1 MTKKLEKLIGN
12 SFIEIA
18 NAIESGEFGK
28 KIKIGL
34 TTLGSE
40 HGAKNLIDGALL
52 AKEELDNV
60 EIILIGKGH
69 VEFKSYETDCQSE
82 MHEIMDKLLEEKEID
97 ACVTSHYNFPIGVS
111 TVGRVVTPAM
121 GKDMIIATTTGT
133 SALTRTEAMFNNSIY
148 GIIAAKAVGIKN
160 PKVGILNLD
169 NARAVEIALKKLKE
183 NGYNINFS
191 ESKRADG
198 GNIMRGNDLL
208 MGSSDIMVMDTLTGN
223 IMMKMFSSFTTG
235 GKYEASGFGYG
246 PGIGFDYNKVI
257 LILSRASGVP
267 VVKNAIKY
275 AAQIAKNDILNIVK
289 NEYEEVKKAGYKE
302 IVDSFTTKSIS
313 SNNKEEVTIPP
324 KEIVTESISGIDV
337 LDLDV
342 ACEELW
348 KNNVYA
354 ETGMGCTGP
363 IINVSSKNIEK
374 AKEILKKT
382 EFIL

>member
-1 MTKKLEKLIGN
+1 MTKELEKLIGN
-12 SFIEIA
+12 QFLEIA
-18 NAIESGEFGK
+18 NAIESGNFGN

-40 HGAKNLIDGALL
+40 HGSQSLIDGALL
-52 AKEELDNV
+52 AKKELTNI
-60 EIILIGKGH
+60 EIVLIGKGH
-69 VEFKSYETDCQSE
+69 PDFESYETDCQNE
-82 MHEIMDKLLEEKEID
+82 MHDIMDKLLENKKID
-97 ACVTSHYNFPIGVS
+97 ACVTNHYNFPIGVS

-121 GKDMIIATTTGT
+121 GKDMMIATTTGT
-133 SALTRTEAMFNNSIY
+133 SALTRTEAIFKNAIY
-148 GIIAAKAVGIKN
+148 GIIAAKAVGIED

-169 NARAVEIALKKLKE
+169 NARAVEIGLKTLKE

-191 ESKRADG
+191 ESKRSDG

-235 GKYEASGFGYG
+235 GKYEAVGYGYG
-246 PGIGFDYNKVI
+246 PGIGFDYDKVI

-275 AAQIAKNDILNIVK
+275 AYQIANNNILKIIK
-289 NEYEEVKKAGYKE
+289 EEYEAIKKAGYDE
-302 IVDSFTTKSIS
+302 IIS
-313 SNNKEEVTIPP
+313 SFSAKCVSGNKDEKIIIPQKEVI
-324 KEIVTESISGIDV
+324 TEYISGIDV

-348 KNNVYA
+348 KNGIYA

-363 IINVSSKNIEK
+363 IINVSMKNIEK
-374 AKEILKKT
+374 AKELLKNAK
-382 EFIL
+382 FII